1 MISYRSIVYPFAGI
15 IFSGKPS
22 VILNLV
28 QNLCEGDPEIVDP
41 ELDSGHGSG

>member
-1 MISYRSIVYPFAGI
+1 MNP
-15 IFSGKPS
+15 

-28 QNLCEGDPEIVDP
+28 QNLQRRNPEIGEP